1 MCPRTLANVGCS
13 ARPDERPRGYARDS
27 ATSAFAEPDL
37 NPATILP
44 MAPGVGRRVALVFLA
59 CAVGGVLIFGGL
71 VWRAVTIAEVA
82 PATASERF
90 SAARATLPGRALVEI
105 DDQGR
110 VTRRESAPDR
120 APQPIKRLKAMV
132 YQPRL
137 GRIVR
142 AEVPFWFLKLKG
154 PAAQL
159 ALRDTGIDLDQ
170 LAITPSDLERY
181 GPRIVVDQVISSGS
195 RLLVWTE

>member
-1 MCPRTLANVGCS
+1 
-13 ARPDERPRGYARDS
+13 
-27 ATSAFAEPDL
+27 
-37 NPATILP
+37 
-44 MAPGVGRRVALVFLA
+44 MAPGFGRRVALVFLA

-71 VWRAVTIAEVA
+71 VWRAVTIKEAA
-82 PATASERF
+82 PATASEEF
-90 SAARATLPGRALVEI
+90 AAARVALPGRALVDI

-120 APQPIKRLKAMV
+120 APQPINRLKAMA

-142 AEVPFWFLKLKG
+142 ADVPFWFLKLKG
-154 PAAQL
+154 PAARL
-159 ALRDTGIDLDQ
+159 ALRDTGVDLER
-170 LAITPSDLERY
+170 LALTPADLERY
-181 GPRIVVDQVISSGS
+181 GPRIVVDQLSSSGS